1 MRRAAGIGAAAAALL
16 AVLGAVDLL
25 TYERPGGIAVEV
37 PFTLRPLAWDEVP
50 GWDEDAVGE
59 AVPAFLASC
68 EAQLARGD
76 EAPANPVEQLG
87 HTGHPTL
94 AGKVADWREPCEVLA
109 TMAGGA
115 SEEDYRAAVE
125 ALFVPVEALAD
136 ASLFTGY
143 FEPSYPAS
151 ETPRG
156 RMTAP
161 VLTRP
166 EGLVT
171 ADLGAFKESLRGQDV
186 VGRVVDGRLVPFE
199 DAGTIA
205 AAPPTDAEVL
215 AYLDPNDLL
224 FLQIQGSGRLV
235 LEDGRVVRAGYA
247 AKNGRPYVAVGKTLV
262 ADGAMPLEEVSMQ
275 SIEAWLDAAPPEEAA
290 RVRHSNPSYV
300 FFRALELEDPSLG
313 PLGAQGLPLTPGRS
327 IAVDRRYYPMGLP
340 VWLATDGTADNP
352 ALRRL
357 MIAQDTGGAIRG
369 PVRGDVFY
377 GSDEAAARL
386 AGTMKAEGRLI
397 LLLPQGL
404 AARVTGAQAGA

>member
-1 MRRAAGIGAAAAALL
+1 
-16 AVLGAVDLL
+16 
-25 TYERPGGIAVEV
+25 
-37 PFTLRPLAWDEVP
+37 
-50 GWDEDAVGE
+50 
-59 AVPAFLASC
+59 
-68 EAQLARGD
+68 
-76 EAPANPVEQLG
+76 
-87 HTGHPTL
+87 
-94 AGKVADWREPCEVLA
+94 
-109 TMAGGA
+109 
-115 SEEDYRAAVE
+115 
-125 ALFVPVEALAD
+125 
-136 ASLFTGY
+136 
-143 FEPSYPAS
+143 
-151 ETPRG
+151 
-156 RMTAP
+156 
-161 VLTRP
+161 
-166 EGLVT
+166 
-171 ADLGAFKESLRGQDV
+171 V